1 LLEEWLLIA
10 HDCSSQRMN
19 SSTITV
25 AQSNAFITTFD
36 LSPTGSGPLD
46 GLRFAVKDTIDVAGF
61 KTGCGNPTWRDSHP
75 AAVVHAVCVEQLL
88 LAGARSVGKT
98 ICDELAFS
106 LLGENHF
113 YGTPLNPRAPDRV
126 PGGSSSGSAS
136 AVACGLVDFA
146 LGTDTGGSSRV
157 PASNC
162 GIWGFRPSHDFISV
176 AGVNPLAPSFDTVGI
191 FAQSADV
198 LAKVGLI
205 LLAGVSVSASKPAA
219 IHLIREAFALADP
232 DVQQAFSEPLRRLR
246 ETFGDAVRES
256 SLQELVGD
264 DAGDSFAAWTDTF
277 CVIQWAEI
285 ESCLGAWIASARPE
299 FGPEI
304 AASFQLISQL
314 DRRRVAE
321 AVQQREQ
328 YFRSLHQFLGPPDL
342 LCIPTTPALAPRK
355 GEPPMRSSSG
365 SGYYPRTL
373 SLTSIA
379 GMGRLPQVS
388 LPMADAGGVPV
399 GLSLLARNGQDSFLL
414 EVAKSFGQITTPH

>member
-1 LLEEWLLIA
+1 
-10 HDCSSQRMN
+10 MK

-25 AQSNAFITTFD
+25 AQSNAFVTTFD
-36 LSPTGSGPLD
+36 LSPTSSGPLD

-88 LAGARSVGKT
+88 LAGARCVGKT

-113 YGTPLNPRAPDRV
+113 YGTPLNARAPDRV

-146 LGTDTGGSSRV
+146 LGTDTGGSTRV

-176 AGVNPLAPSFDTVGI
+176 AGVNPLAPSFDTVGF

-198 LAKVGLI
+198 LAKVGLA
-205 LLAGVSVSASKPAA
+205 LLTGVPVSASKPAK
-219 IHLIREAFALADP
+219 IHLIREAFAVADA
-232 DVQQAFSEPLRRLR
+232 DVQQALAEPLQLLR
-246 ETFGDAVRES
+246 EIFGHAVRES
-256 SLQELVGD
+256 SLQELVGGGG
-264 DAGDSFAAWTDTF
+264 GDSFATWTHIF

-285 ESCLGAWIASARPE
+285 ESCLGAWIANSQPE
-299 FGPEI
+299 FGAEI
-304 AASFQLISQL
+304 AASFQLMSQL
-314 DRRRVAE
+314 DRRRIAE
-321 AVQQREQ
+321 AVPQREQ
-328 YFRSLHQFLGPPDL
+328 YFRNLHEFLGPADL

-355 GEPPMRSSSG
+355 GDPPRRSSSG

-373 SLTSIA
+373 ALTSVA
-379 GMGRLPQVS
+379 GIGRLPQVS
-388 LPMADAGGVPV
+388 LPIADAEAVPV
-399 GLSLLARNGQDSFLL
+399 GLSLLARHGEDSFLL
-414 EVAKSFGQITTPH
+414 EVTKAFDRYTSLR

>member
-1 LLEEWLLIA
+1 
-10 HDCSSQRMN
+10 MN
-19 SSTITV
+19 SSAITV
-25 AQSNAFITTFD
+25 AQSNAFVTTFD
-36 LSPTGSGPLD
+36 LWPSNGGPLD
-46 GLRFAVKDTIDVAGF
+46 GLRFAVKDTIDVAGY

-88 LAGARSVGKT
+88 RAWARCVGKT
-98 ICDELAFS
+98 ISDELAFS

-113 YGTPLNPRAPDRV
+113 YGTPLNGHAPDRV

-136 AVACGLVDFA
+136 AVACGLVDFG
-146 LGTDTGGSSRV
+146 LGTDTGGSTRV

-162 GIWGFRPSHDFISV
+162 GIWGFRPSHGFVSV

-191 FAQSADV
+191 LAKNADV
-198 LAKVGLI
+198 LAKVALV
-205 LLAGVSVSASKPAA
+205 LLAAAPVSASKPTT
-219 IHLIREAFALADP
+219 IHLIREAFDLADA
-232 DVQQAFSEPLRRLR
+232 DAQQSLAEPLQRLHAI
-246 ETFGDAVRES
+246 FGGAVRES

-264 DAGDSFAAWTDTF
+264 DAGHSFATWADSF

-304 AASFQLISQL
+304 AASFQLMKQL

-321 AVQQREQ
+321 ALQRRHQ
-328 YFRSLHQFLGPPDL
+328 YCRRLHEVLGPDDL

-355 GEPPMRSSSG
+355 GDPPKRSSSG

-373 SLTSIA
+373 SLTSVA

-388 LPMADAGGVPV
+388 LPIADAGGVPV
-399 GLSLLARNGQDSFLL
+399 GLSLLARHGQDSFLL
-414 EVAKSFGQITTPH
+414 QVARNVDRETDLLLKEL

>member
-1 LLEEWLLIA
+1 
-10 HDCSSQRMN
+10 MN

-25 AQSNAFITTFD
+25 AQSNAFVTTFD
-36 LSPTGSGPLD
+36 LSPTSSGPLD

-88 LAGARSVGKT
+88 LAGARCVGKT

-113 YGTPLNPRAPDRV
+113 YGTPLNARAPDRV

-146 LGTDTGGSSRV
+146 LGTDTGGSIRV

-162 GIWGFRPSHDFISV
+162 GIWGFRPSHGFASV
-176 AGVNPLAPSFDTVGI
+176 AGVNPLALSFDTVGVLS
-191 FAQSADV
+191 QSADV
-198 LAKVGLI
+198 LAKVGLV
-205 LLAGVSVSASKPAA
+205 LLASAPASPKKQPT
-219 IHLIREAFALADP
+219 IHLIREAFALADA
-232 DVQQAFSEPLRRLR
+232 DVQEALSEPLRRIR
-246 ETFGDAVRES
+246 QIFGGAVRES
-256 SLQELVGD
+256 SLRELVAD
-264 DAGDSFAAWTDTF
+264 DAGHSFATWVDTF

-285 ESCLGAWIASARPE
+285 ESCLGAWIANARPE

-304 AASFQLISQL
+304 AASFQLMSQL

-328 YFRSLHQFLGPPDL
+328 YFRSLQEFLGPADL

-355 GEPPMRSSSG
+355 GEPPRRSSSG

-373 SLTSIA
+373 SLTSAA
-379 GMGRLPQVS
+379 GIGRLPQVS
-388 LPMADAGGVPV
+388 LPIADANGVPV
-399 GLSLLARNGQDSFLL
+399 GLSLLARHGQDSILL
-414 EVAKSFGQITTPH
+414 EVAKIFDRNTSLR

>member
-1 LLEEWLLIA
+1 
-10 HDCSSQRMN
+10 MN

-25 AQSNAFITTFD
+25 AQSNAFVTTLD

-88 LAGARSVGKT
+88 RAGARCVGKT
-98 ICDELAFS
+98 ISDELAFS

-113 YGTPLNPRAPDRV
+113 YGTPLNAHAPDRV

-146 LGTDTGGSSRV
+146 LGTDTGGSTRI

-176 AGVNPLAPSFDTVGI
+176 AGVNPLAPSFDTVGVL
-191 FAQSADV
+191 ARSADV
-198 LAKVGLI
+198 LAMVGLV
-205 LLAGVSVSASKPAA
+205 LLAAPVSASKPAT
-219 IHLIREAFALADP
+219 IYLIRDAFALADA
-232 DVQQAFSEPLRRLR
+232 DVQGALLEPMRQLR
-246 ETFGDAVRES
+246 EKFGGAVRES
-256 SLQELVGD
+256 SLQELVPD
-264 DAGDSFAAWTDTF
+264 DTGHSFAPWAETF

-285 ESCLGAWIASARPE
+285 KNSLGAWIANAKPE

-304 AASFQLISQL
+304 AASFQLVNQL
-314 DRRRVAE
+314 DHRRIAE
-321 AVQQREQ
+321 AVQRREQ
-328 YFRSLHQFLGPPDL
+328 YFRSLHEFLGPDDL

-355 GEPPMRSSSG
+355 GDPPKRSSSG
-365 SGYYPRTL
+365 SGYYPRAL
-373 SLTSIA
+373 SLTSVA

-388 LPMADAGGVPV
+388 LPIADADGVPV
-399 GLSLLARNGQDSFLL
+399 GLSLLARHGQDSFLL
-414 EVAKSFGQITTPH
+414 QVAERLEEQGCY